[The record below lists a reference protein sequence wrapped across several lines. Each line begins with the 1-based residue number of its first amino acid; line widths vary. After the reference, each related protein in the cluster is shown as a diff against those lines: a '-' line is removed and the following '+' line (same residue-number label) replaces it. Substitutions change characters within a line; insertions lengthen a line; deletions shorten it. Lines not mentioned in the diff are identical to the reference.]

1 MIIDAFYNLGNL
13 SIGHAIGSRNNFI
26 ITRFLLISDLSDIS
40 INTLLFVFNIPGA
53 DYTANSFLV
62 QGNGLRY
69 LHNGVFLNVRGY
81 EVLDVEPV
89 IYAKLCCC
97 NSIIVVLNRI

>member
-26 ITRFLLISDLSDIS
+26 ITRFLLISDLSNVS

-69 LHNGVFLNVRGY
+69 LHNDVFLNVRGY
-81 EVLDVEPV
+81 EVLNVDPV
-89 IYAKLCCC
+89 INTELSSLYCF
-97 NSIIVVLNRI
+97 IVVFHRI